1 MSLNTENNKRI
12 AKNTLLLYFR
22 MFLTIIVSLYTSR
35 VLLKALGVEDY
46 GTYNVVGGIVA
57 MFGVLSGSLSSAISR
72 FITFELGK
80 NDVLK
85 LKNVFSTSLT
95 IQIILAVFVVILA
108 EITGIWFIN
117 EKMNIATERLHAA
130 NWVFQFSILT
140 FVVNLISVPYNAV
153 IVAHEKMSAFA
164 YISILDVI
172 GKLLI
177 AYFVI
182 ISPIDRLVFYAL
194 LMCLLAVVIR
204 FVYVFYCKSN
214 FEECNYNFVWDKGL
228 IKQMFSF
235 AGWNFIGSSSA
246 ILRDQGGNIILN
258 LFFGTTVNAARG
270 LSYQI
275 FSAIYSFVT
284 NFMTAVNPQI
294 TKSYAIG
301 DYEYM
306 MKLVYNGSR
315 FACYLLF
322 VLSLPVIINADYLL
336 YIWLDTVPEDTVLF
350 VRLILIFAL
359 SEAISKPLIT
369 AQLATGNIRNYQLV
383 VGGIQ
388 MLNLPFSY
396 IILTFYERPETI
408 FIVAIIVSHLCLAS
422 RLYMLRKII
431 DFSVGLFLKKVYI
444 NIISVFFISS
454 IIPIC
459 ISLLIES
466 EILNFIIITIISIIS
481 SILTIFFI
489 GLHKTER
496 YYILEKVRNFRK

>member
-22 MFLTIIVSLYTSR
+22 MFLTIIISLYTSR
-35 VLLKALGVEDY
+35 VVLKALGVNDY
-46 GTYNVVGGIVA
+46 GIYNVVGGIVS
-57 MFGVLSGSLSSAISR
+57 MFNILSGSLSSAISR

-85 LKNVFSTSLT
+85 LKKVFSSSLT
-95 IQIILAVFVVILA
+95 IQIVLAIFIVVIA
-108 EITGIWFIN
+108 EIVGIWFIN
-117 EKMNIATERLHAA
+117 EKMNIAPDRLHAA
-130 NWVFQFSILT
+130 NWVFHFSILT

-153 IVAHEKMSAFA
+153 IIAHERMSAFT
-164 YISILDVI
+164 YISILDVV

-177 AYFVI
+177 AYFII
-182 ISPIDRLVFYAL
+182 ISPIDRLVFYAM
-194 LMCLLAVVIR
+194 LMCLIAVVIR
-204 FVYVFYCKSN
+204 FVYAFYCKRN
-214 FEECNYNFVWDKGL
+214 FEECNYNFIWDKGL

-258 LFFGTTVNAARG
+258 MFFGTTVNAARG
-270 LSYQI
+270 ISYQV

-294 TKSYAIG
+294 TRSYAIG
-301 DYEYM
+301 DHEYM

-322 VLSLPVIINADYLL
+322 ILSLPVIINADYLL
-336 YIWLDTVPEDTVLF
+336 YMWLGTVPENTVLF

-388 MLNLPFSY
+388 MLNLPISY
-396 IILTFYERPETI
+396 IILIFYERPETI
-408 FIVAIIVSHLCLAS
+408 FIVAIVVSHLCLAS
-422 RLYMLRKII
+422 RLYMLRKLI
-431 DFSVGLFLKKVYI
+431 DLSVKKFLKKVYI
-444 NIISVFFISS
+444 NIISVFSISS

-459 ISLLIES
+459 ISLFIES
-466 EILNFIIITIISIIS
+466 DILNFIIITIMSILS
-481 SILTIFFI
+481 SILTILFI
-489 GLHKTER
+489 GLNKTER
-496 YYILEKVRNFRK
+496 FYILEKVRNFRR